1 MLTRLLLVVGCAS
14 ALRVP
19 VKPQTTASMGRREFA
34 SVAAMGALFG
44 LPMAAPAYDSI
55 PTVDADFAK
64 AEQLRAQRESVAKK
78 QTAVVNKY
86 VKAIEA
92 TTNKDDF
99 IKAADDF
106 ALYVVGE
113 QKFPEVTPR
122 RPTAILAPQRPPPV
136 MAHLCSPSLQGVKVK
151 DLVSRI
157 SETYDSLP
165 KQRYYCEATRTNQGV
180 CYTPGKVRRRRLLVA
195 SSPLPPSPLRLS
207 LPRLRNAP
215 TVWPH
220 APFSPCA
227 GC

>member
-1 MLTRLLLVVGCAS
+1 MNELSAHLLATPRSAQDTRKMLTRLLLVVGCAS

-19 VKPQTTASMGRREFA
+19 VKPQTTASMSRREFA

-64 AEQLRAQRESVAKK
+64 AEQLRAQREAIAKK
-78 QTAVVNKY
+78 QTAIVNKY

-122 RPTAILAPQRPPPV
+122 GLAAPT
-136 MAHLCSPSLQGVKVK
+136 
-151 DLVSRI
+151 
-157 SETYDSLP
+157 
-165 KQRYYCEATRTNQGV
+165 TRHG
-180 CYTPGKVRRRRLLVA
+180 
-195 SSPLPPSPLRLS
+195 SPLLAVAAGRKGEGSRE
-207 LPRLRNAP
+207 
-215 TVWPH
+215 PH
-220 APFSPCA
+220 L
-227 GC
+227 